1 VGQNPPGGAVVYF
14 TLKSVPDST
23 QPVTLEFLDSAGTMI
38 RAFSTRR
45 VRGADSLVT
54 TRIVRDS
61 LKVGMNR
68 VIWNMR
74 YPDAVGFQGL
84 IMWAGGVAGP
94 LAPPGRYQVRLTT
107 GGRNQAREFRYVSDP
122 RVHTSAEDYAR
133 QFQLLIRV
141 RDRLSDANR
150 AVVQIRDLRAQLDQ
164 VTTRLAGV
172 QGAPGIR
179 ARADSLKGRL
189 TEIEEQIYQ
198 TKNRSGQDPLNYPIR
213 LNNRI
218 AALAGVVGG
227 ADARPTDQASQ
238 VFDQLSAEL
247 QVQLD
252 RLHQVVE
259 TDVPA
264 FNALVRD
271 ANVPALIMRDR

>member
-1 VGQNPPGGAVVYF
+1 GRNPPGGAVVYF
-14 TLKSVPDST
+14 ALKSVPDST
-23 QPVTLEFLDSAGTMI
+23 QPLSLEFLDSAGTLI
-38 RAFSTRR
+38 RSFSTRR
-45 VRGADSLVT
+45 VRGADSLIT

-74 YPDAVGFQGL
+74 YPDAVSFQNL

-107 GGRNQAREFRYVSDP
+107 GGHSQTREFRYVSDP

-133 QFQLLIRV
+133 QFQLLIRI
-141 RDRLSDANR
+141 RDRLGDANR

-172 QGAPGIR
+172 AGAPGIR
-179 ARADSLKGRL
+179 AKADSLKGRL
-189 TEIEEQIYQ
+189 TEVEEQVYQ
-198 TKNRSGQDPLNYPIR
+198 TKNRSSQDPLNYPIR

-218 AALAGVVGG
+218 AALAGVVALG
-227 ADARPTDQASQ
+227 DARPTDQAYQ
-238 VFDQLSAEL
+238 VFDQISTEL

-252 RLHQVVE
+252 RLRQIVE

-264 FNALVRD
+264 FNAMVRE
-271 ANVPALIMRDR
+271 ANVPALIVR